1 MGPLMELT
9 HSAMGSLMELT
20 HSAMGLRERR
30 PRAPLT
36 SVGYALRLSFAT
48 RPTRSAHCAA
58 PFRARRSATT
68 CSRRPSGVPLEPFP
82 LNLNPKPDVL
92 TPRALTKT

>member
-1 MGPLMELT
+1 MELTHSAMGPLMELT

-20 HSAMGLRERR
+20 HPAMGLRERR

-48 RPTRSAHCAA
+48 RPTRSAHCARSL
-58 PFRARRSATT
+58 PRAQVGDYVLSPSIWCALGAISA
-68 CSRRPSGVPLEPFP
+68 E
-82 LNLNPKPDVL
+82 PKP
-92 TPRALTKT
+92 